1 MLFYYVRID
10 VPDVYNCLRLILIG
24 NRVLYGL
31 ANVSGPRTFVVR
43 SWFTVSSTDEVKA
56 MIEAGVECKEVD
68 AIRERET
75 ALASSYSKAS

>member
-1 MLFYYVRID
+1 M
-10 VPDVYNCLRLILIG
+10 YNRLRLVLIG
-24 NRVLYGL
+24 NPTFTRIAFYPDAAWSRQCVWTK
-31 ANVSGPRTFVVR
+31 NVVAR
-43 SWFTVSSTDEVKA
+43 SWLTVSSTDEVKA